1 MAFLREFQGEK
12 MKLTI
17 PSGAAV
23 ALLAALFFAP
33 PTGAQSKKPLVRLN
47 YSGSIY
53 ATTSVV
59 GVEKGFFDQEGLIV
73 NASPESS
80 GQVAL
85 QALIGGS
92 TDFAVGANVRPIQ
105 ALAQDLPIRVIA
117 LSTWGFAGYVI
128 VPSKDTATNKLEE
141 LKGKTLAVQVG
152 SGTHTV
158 WLRYLR
164 SKGIPESDFTIKNID
179 TEQIPAAFGSGGID
193 GAIAWDPYATL
204 IFEKN
209 LGRPILKPK
218 DMAEPLKVTYPFF
231 VMTTEETLKKKPEVV
246 QKFVNAWVKTLR
258 YIDGN
263 KAEVADLMQAFFAR
277 EGTKLSKE
285 TVKTL
290 LDGTNYN
297 RARVSDADIED
308 TMESAKMQFEQK
320 KLKKLPDLKQYVD
333 NSFVDKAEKSLPA
346 VKKGK

>member
-1 MAFLREFQGEK
+1 MNFK
-12 MKLTI
+12 MVF
-17 PSGAAV
+17 S
-23 ALLAALFFAP
+23 LLVGVSLLGLSS
-33 PTGAQSKKPLVRLN
+33 TGLNAQTKKTLVRLN

-59 GVEKGFFDQEGLIV
+59 GLEKGFFDQGGLIV

-105 ALAQDLPIRVIA
+105 ALARDLPIKVVA

-128 VPSKDTATNKLEE
+128 VPAKDTTTKTLED

-164 SKGIPESDFTIKNID
+164 HKGISEKDFTIKNVE
-179 TEQIPAAFGSGGID
+179 TEQIPAAFESGGID

-204 IFEKN
+204 IVEKG
-209 LGRPILKPK
+209 LGRAILTPK
-218 DMAEPLKVTYPFF
+218 EIAEPIKVTYPFF
-231 VMTTEETLKKKPEVV
+231 VMTTEETIKKKPEMG
-246 QKFVNAWVKTLR
+246 QKFVTAWTKTLN
-258 YIDGN
+258 YIDKN
-263 KAEVADLMQAFFAR
+263 KGEVAEIMQAFFAR
-277 EGTKLSKE
+277 EGMKLSKE
-285 TVKTL
+285 TVKKL
-290 LDGTNYN
+290 LDGTNYDH
-297 RARVSDADIED
+297 VKVTMADIDD
-308 TMESAKMQFEQK
+308 TMESAKIQFEQK
-320 KLKKLPDLKQYVD
+320 KLKKLPELKQHVD
-333 NSFVDKAEKSLPA
+333 NSFAENAEKAMKRIA

>member
-1 MAFLREFQGEK
+1 MNFK
-12 MKLTI
+12 
-17 PSGAAV
+17 AV
-23 ALLAALFFAP
+23 FSLLIGVSLLGLSS
-33 PTGAQSKKPLVRLN
+33 TGLNAQTKKTLVRLN

-59 GVEKGFFDQEGLIV
+59 GLEKGFFDQEGLIV

-105 ALAQDLPIRVIA
+105 ALARDLPIKVVA
-117 LSTWGFAGYVI
+117 LSSWGFAGYVI
-128 VPSKDTATNKLEE
+128 VPAKDTTTKTLED

-164 SKGIPESDFTIKNID
+164 HKGISEKDFTIKNVE
-179 TEQIPAAFGSGGID
+179 TEQIPAAFESGGID

-204 IFEKN
+204 IVEKG
-209 LGRPILKPK
+209 LGRAILTPK
-218 DMAEPLKVTYPFF
+218 EIAEPIKVTYPFF
-231 VMTTEETLKKKPEVV
+231 VMTTEETIKSKPQMV
-246 QKFVNAWVKTLR
+246 QKFVTAWTKTLN
-258 YIDGN
+258 YIDKN
-263 KAEVADLMQAFFAR
+263 KGEVAEIMQAFFAR

-285 TVKTL
+285 TVKKL
-290 LDGTNYN
+290 LDGTNYDH
-297 RARVSDADIED
+297 VKVTMADIDD
-308 TMESAKMQFEQK
+308 TMESAKIQFEQK
-320 KLKKLPDLKQYVD
+320 KLKKLPDLKQHVD
-333 NSFVDKAEKSLPA
+333 NSFAENAEKAMKRIA

>member
-1 MAFLREFQGEK
+1 MNFKTVF
-12 MKLTI
+12 
-17 PSGAAV
+17 S
-23 ALLAALFFAP
+23 LLVGVSLLGLSS
-33 PTGAQSKKPLVRLN
+33 TGLNAQTKKTLVRLN

-105 ALAQDLPIRVIA
+105 ALARDLPIKVVA

-128 VPSKDTATNKLEE
+128 VPAKDTATKTLED

-164 SKGIPESDFTIKNID
+164 HKGISEKDFTIKNVE
-179 TEQIPAAFGSGGID
+179 TEQIPAAFEAGGLD

-204 IFEKN
+204 IVEKG
-209 LGRPILKPK
+209 LGRAILTPKEIGEPI
-218 DMAEPLKVTYPFF
+218 KVTYPFF
-231 VMTTEETLKKKPEVV
+231 VMTTEETIKKKPQMV
-246 QKFVNAWVKTLR
+246 QKFVTAWTKTLH
-258 YIDGN
+258 YIDKN
-263 KAEVADLMQAFFAR
+263 KGEVAEIMQAFFAR

-285 TVKTL
+285 TVKKL
-290 LDGTNYN
+290 LDGTNYDH
-297 RARVSDADIED
+297 VKVTMADIDD
-308 TMESAKMQFEQK
+308 TMESAKIQFEQK
-320 KLKKLPDLKQYVD
+320 KLKKLPDLKQHVD
-333 NSFVDKAEKSLPA
+333 NSFAENAEKAMKRIA

>member
-1 MAFLREFQGEK
+1 MNFKTVF
-12 MKLTI
+12 
-17 PSGAAV
+17 S
-23 ALLAALFFAP
+23 LLIGVSLLGLSS
-33 PTGAQSKKPLVRLN
+33 TGLNAQTKKTLVRLN

-59 GVEKGFFDQEGLIV
+59 GLEKGFFDQEGLIV

-105 ALAQDLPIRVIA
+105 ALARDLPIKVVA

-128 VPSKDTATNKLEE
+128 VPVKDTTTQKLED

-164 SKGIPESDFTIKNID
+164 YKGIPESDFKIKNIE
-179 TEQIPAAFGSGGID
+179 TEQIPAAFESGGLD

-204 IFEKN
+204 IVEKG
-209 LGRPILKPK
+209 LGRAILTPK
-218 DMAEPLKVTYPFF
+218 EIAEPLKVTYPFF
-231 VMTTEETLKKKPEVV
+231 VMTTEETIKSKPQMV
-246 QKFVNAWVKTLR
+246 QKFVTAWTRTLN
-258 YIDGN
+258 YIDKN
-263 KAEVADLMQAFFAR
+263 KGEVAEIMQAFFAR

-285 TVKTL
+285 TVKKL
-290 LDGTNYN
+290 LDGTNYDH
-297 RARVSDADIED
+297 VKVTMADIDD
-308 TMESAKMQFEQK
+308 TMESAKIQFEQK
-320 KLKKLPDLKQYVD
+320 KLNKLPELKQHVD
-333 NSFVDKAEKSLPA
+333 NSFAEKAEQTLKRVA
-346 VKKGK
+346 TKKGK

>member
-1 MAFLREFQGEK
+1 MNPKRLFSLLLVVSLWAF
-12 MKLTI
+12 
-17 PSGAAV
+17 
-23 ALLAALFFAP
+23 ALDEIQ
-33 PTGAQSKKPLVRLN
+33 AQTKKTVVRLN

-59 GVEKGFFDQEGLIV
+59 GVEKGFFDQAGLIV

-105 ALAQDLPIRVIA
+105 ALARDLPIKVIA
-117 LSTWGFAGYVI
+117 LSTWGFAGYVL
-128 VPSKDTATNKLEE
+128 VPVKDTTTQKIED

-164 SKGIPESDFTIKNID
+164 HKGIPESDFKIKNIE
-179 TEQIPAAFGSGGID
+179 TEQIPAAFEAGGID

-204 IFEKN
+204 ITEKG
-209 LGRPILKPK
+209 LGRAILTPK
-218 DMAEPLKVTYPFF
+218 EIAEPINVTYPFF
-231 VMTTEETLKKKPEVV
+231 VMTTEETIKKKPEMV
-246 QKFVNAWVKTLR
+246 QKFVNAWARTLD
-258 YIDGN
+258 YIHKN
-263 KAEVADLMQAFFAR
+263 KAEVAEVMQAFFAR

-285 TVKTL
+285 TVKKL
-290 LDGTNYN
+290 LDGTNYDH
-297 RARVSDADIED
+297 VKVTMADIDD
-308 TMESAKMQFEQK
+308 TMESAKIQFEQK
-320 KLKKLPDLKQYVD
+320 KLKKLPDLKQHVD
-333 NSFVDKAEKSLPA
+333 NSFAEKAEKA
-346 VKKGK
+346 MKATKAKR

>member
-1 MAFLREFQGEK
+1 MNFK
-12 MKLTI
+12 
-17 PSGAAV
+17 AV
-23 ALLAALFFAP
+23 FSLLIGVSLLGLSS
-33 PTGAQSKKPLVRLN
+33 TGLNAQTKKTLVRLN

-105 ALAQDLPIRVIA
+105 ALARDLPIKVVA

-128 VPSKDTATNKLEE
+128 VPAKDTTTKTLED

-164 SKGIPESDFTIKNID
+164 HKGISEKDFTIKNIE
-179 TEQIPAAFGSGGID
+179 TEQIPAAFESGGLD

-204 IFEKN
+204 IVEKG
-209 LGRPILKPK
+209 LGRAILTPK
-218 DMAEPLKVTYPFF
+218 EIAEPIKVTYPFF
-231 VMTTEETLKKKPEVV
+231 VMTTEETIKSKPQMV
-246 QKFVNAWVKTLR
+246 QKFVTAWTKTLN
-258 YIDGN
+258 YIDKN
-263 KAEVADLMQAFFAR
+263 KGEVAGIMQAFFAR
-277 EGTKLSKE
+277 EGMKLSKE
-285 TVKTL
+285 TVKKL
-290 LDGTNYN
+290 LDGTNYDH
-297 RARVSDADIED
+297 VKVTMADIDD
-308 TMESAKMQFEQK
+308 TMESAKIQFEQK
-320 KLKKLPDLKQYVD
+320 KLNKLPELKQHVD
-333 NSFVDKAEKSLPA
+333 NSFAENAEKAMKRIA

>member
-1 MAFLREFQGEK
+1 MNFK
-12 MKLTI
+12 MVF
-17 PSGAAV
+17 S
-23 ALLAALFFAP
+23 LLVGVSLLGLSS
-33 PTGAQSKKPLVRLN
+33 TGLNAQTKKTLVRLN

-59 GVEKGFFDQEGLIV
+59 GLEKGFFDQGGLIV

-105 ALAQDLPIRVIA
+105 ALARDLPIKVVA

-128 VPSKDTATNKLEE
+128 VPAKDTTTKTLED

-164 SKGIPESDFTIKNID
+164 HKGISEKDFTIKNVE
-179 TEQIPAAFGSGGID
+179 TEQIPAAFESGGID

-204 IFEKN
+204 IVEKG
-209 LGRPILKPK
+209 LGRAILTPK
-218 DMAEPLKVTYPFF
+218 EIAEPIKVTYPFF
-231 VMTTEETLKKKPEVV
+231 VMTTEETIKSKPQMV
-246 QKFVNAWVKTLR
+246 QKFVTAWTKTLN
-258 YIDGN
+258 YIDKN
-263 KAEVADLMQAFFAR
+263 KGEVAEIMQAFFAR
-277 EGTKLSKE
+277 EGMKLSKE
-285 TVKTL
+285 TVKKL
-290 LDGTNYN
+290 LDGTNYDH
-297 RARVSDADIED
+297 VKVTMADIDD
-308 TMESAKMQFEQK
+308 TMESAKIQFEQK
-320 KLKKLPDLKQYVD
+320 KLKKLPELKQHVD
-333 NSFVDKAEKSLPA
+333 NSFAENAEKAMKRIA

>member
-1 MAFLREFQGEK
+1 MTSRLPF
-12 MKLTI
+12 
-17 PSGAAV
+17 
-23 ALLAALFFAP
+23 AALVILPLAILTPFTAH
-33 PTGAQSKKPLVRLN
+33 AQSKKPLVRLN

-53 ATTSVV
+53 ATTSVIA
-59 GVEKGFFDQEGLIV
+59 VEKGFFDAEGLIV
-73 NASPESS
+73 NAAPESS

-128 VPSKDTATNKLEE
+128 VPAKDAATKRLED

-164 SKGIPESDFTIKNID
+164 NKGIPESDFTIKNVE

-204 IFEKN
+204 IFEKG
-209 LGRPILKPK
+209 LGRPILTPK
-218 DMAEPLKVTYPFF
+218 EIAEPLKVTYPFF

-258 YIDGN
+258 YIDKN
-263 KAEVADLMQAFFAR
+263 KAEAADLMQAFFAR

-308 TMESAKMQFEQK
+308 TMESAKVQFEQK

-333 NSFVDKAEKSLPA
+333 NSFVEKAEKSLQP
-346 VKKGK
+346 VKKTK

>member
-1 MAFLREFQGEK
+1 
-12 MKLTI
+12 MKLRLPFGAPLVPLI
-17 PSGAAV
+17 PLILVAAI
-23 ALLAALFFAP
+23 LYNP
-33 PTGAQSKKPLVRLN
+33 PTLRAQSKKPLVRLN

-53 ATTSVV
+53 ATTSIV

-105 ALAQDLPIRVIA
+105 ALAQDLPIRVVA

-128 VPSKDTATNKLEE
+128 VPAKDSTAKRLED

-158 WLRYLR
+158 WLRYLK
-164 SKGIPESDFTIKNID
+164 SKGISESDFTIKNVE

-204 IFEKN
+204 IFEKG
-209 LGRPILKPK
+209 LGRPILTPK
-218 DMAEPLKVTYPFF
+218 EIAEPLKVTYPFF
-231 VMTTEETLKKKPEVV
+231 VMTTEETIKKKPEVV
-246 QKFVNAWVKTLR
+246 QKFAAAWVKTLR
-258 YIDGN
+258 YIDKN
-263 KAEVADLMQAFFAR
+263 KAEVANLMQAFFAR

-290 LDGTNYN
+290 LDGTHYD

-308 TMESAKMQFEQK
+308 TMESAKVQFEMK
-320 KLKKLPDLKQYVD
+320 KLKKLPDLKQFVD
-333 NSFVDKAEKSLPA
+333 NSFVEKAEKSSPPA
-346 VKKGK
+346 KKAK

>member
-1 MAFLREFQGEK
+1 
-12 MKLTI
+12 MKSRS
-17 PSGAAV
+17 PF
-23 ALLAALFFAP
+23 AALVILALAILTP
-33 PTGAQSKKPLVRLN
+33 LTAQAQSKKPLVRLN

-53 ATTSVV
+53 ATTSVIA
-59 GVEKGFFDQEGLIV
+59 VEKGFFDAEGLIV
-73 NASPESS
+73 NAAPESS
-80 GQVAL
+80 GQIAL

-128 VPSKDTATNKLEE
+128 VPSKDTATKRLED

-164 SKGIPESDFTIKNID
+164 SKGIPESDFTIKNVD

-204 IFEKN
+204 IFEKG
-209 LGRPILKPK
+209 LGRPILTPK
-218 DMAEPLKVTYPFF
+218 EIAEPLKVTYPFF
-231 VMTTEETLKKKPEVV
+231 VMTTEETIKTKPQMV
-246 QKFVNAWVKTLR
+246 QKFVTAWVKTLR
-258 YIDGN
+258 YIDKN
-263 KAEVADLMQAFFAR
+263 KAEAADLMQAFFAR

-308 TMESAKMQFEQK
+308 TMESAKVQFEQK

-333 NSFVDKAEKSLPA
+333 NSFVEKAEKSLQPA
-346 VKKGK
+346 KKTK

>member
-1 MAFLREFQGEK
+1 MNFKTVF
-12 MKLTI
+12 
-17 PSGAAV
+17 S
-23 ALLAALFFAP
+23 LLIGVSLLGLSS
-33 PTGAQSKKPLVRLN
+33 TGLNAQTKKTLVRLN

-59 GVEKGFFDQEGLIV
+59 GLEKGFFDQEGLIV

-105 ALAQDLPIRVIA
+105 ALARDLPIKVVA

-128 VPSKDTATNKLEE
+128 VPVKDTTTQKLED

-164 SKGIPESDFTIKNID
+164 YKGIPESDFKIKNIE
-179 TEQIPAAFGSGGID
+179 TEQIPAAFESGGLD

-204 IFEKN
+204 IVEKG
-209 LGRPILKPK
+209 LGRAILTPK
-218 DMAEPLKVTYPFF
+218 EIAEPIKVTYPFF
-231 VMTTEETLKKKPEVV
+231 VMTTEETIKSKPQMV
-246 QKFVNAWVKTLR
+246 QKFVTAWTKTLN
-258 YIDGN
+258 YIDKN
-263 KAEVADLMQAFFAR
+263 KGEVAEIMQAFFAR
-277 EGTKLSKE
+277 EGMKLSKE
-285 TVKTL
+285 TVKKL
-290 LDGTNYN
+290 LDGTNYDH
-297 RARVSDADIED
+297 VKVTMADIDD
-308 TMESAKMQFEQK
+308 TMESAKIQFEQK
-320 KLKKLPDLKQYVD
+320 KLNKLPDLKQHVD
-333 NSFVDKAEKSLPA
+333 NSFAENAEKAMKRIA